1 MDNDKEIILASKSP
15 RRADLLKLI
24 GLKFDVEPSNVNEN
38 EKIEL
43 SGDLYAEYWSKEK
56 ALSLSKGHPDKLIIG
71 ADTIVIANGEILGKP
86 SCEDESERMLKV
98 LSGDTH
104 QVVTGVTLFCKSKKI
119 IKTFSATTE
128 VSVMEIPKDKII
140 YYIDNFNTLDKAG
153 GYGIQD
159 WFSVWIK
166 EIDGC
171 YYNVIGLPI
180 SKFYY
185 YYSKIVKD
193 HFL

>member
-71 ADTIVIANGEILGKP
+71 ADTIVIASGEILGKP
-86 SCEDESERMLKV
+86 SCKDESERMLKI

-104 QVVTGVTLFCKSKKI
+104 QVVTGVTLFCKNKQI
-119 IKTFSATTE
+119 ITTFSATTE

-171 YYNVIGLPI
+171 YYNVMGLPI